1 MKLLFKAKT
10 LDGYILKNLFEL
22 LHSNHKTAFFRVNK
36 KGLFSRM
43 FDPNKKILSDTVL
56 NYDKFNFYQYRG
68 SGDLLFSFNLSH
80 IYKLM
85 KSARKKDA
93 ITLCISQEN
102 RNKLKI
108 IIVPNENNKKSVKEM
123 EIPIQYDVQN
133 LDIDLPEG
141 YEKSII
147 INSTEFQKACK
158 QLTAL
163 SDNILVSSEKFHVS
177 FSSDNNVYSNKIT
190 LGEMDSSEN
199 SESESGDSED
209 FEKEESDGESERIL
223 TQNFKSISLSKIIKI
238 SGLSS
243 NMQIF
248 MENDLPLIFKSNIGI
263 LGTITLYIKS
273 NELLEKEKEDL

>member
-22 LHSNHKTAFFRVNK
+22 LHSNYKTAFFRINK

-68 SGDLLFSFNLSH
+68 TNDLLFSFNLSH

-93 ITLCISQEN
+93 ITLCISHEN

-108 IIVPNENNKKSVKEM
+108 VIVPNENNKKSVKEM

-190 LGEMDSSEN
+190 LGEMDPSEN
-199 SESESGDSED
+199 SEDSDSGSENEDASEGGSEVDSD
-209 FEKEESDGESERIL
+209 RIL
-223 TQNFKSISLSKIIKI
+223 IQNFKSISLSKIIKI

-243 NMQIF
+243 SMQIF

-273 NELLEKEKEDL
+273 NELLEKEKE